1 MAITGSRY
9 ELSYVPELD
18 GLRGVAILVVMLFHA
33 NVSFLGGGFIGVDIF
48 FVLSGFLI
56 TSLLIKEF
64 EHTGSVSL
72 KHFYMRRILRLGPAL
87 LLLLVVFCIVG
98 FIFLGEEKAI
108 ANLVD
113 ALIALAYLSNWARA
127 FDLHPPDFL
136 GHTWSLSIEEQFYI
150 LWPIVLV
157 TLLRINKNRWVVV
170 FFAAVVALISWFL
183 RILMAMNDV
192 SVERLYNGLDT
203 RADALMVGCVLGIL
217 TSSRLISER
226 AKDILAQW
234 LKYVALS
241 FMICLL
247 GFFVFSEWQDL
258 RMYYFGFFAV
268 ELFAVTLIFDIMI
281 NKKSMI
287 GKILAMRWLVWV
299 GSISYGLYLWHYP
312 IFRTMIALGYNDW
325 AVIFI
330 GTFVTFAIATSS
342 YYFLERP
349 ILKFKKSYDSI
360 IPDKKYC
367 STNILVSS

>member
-268 ELFAVTLIFDIMI
+268 ELFAVTLIFDIMT
-281 NKKSMI
+281 NKKSVI

-330 GTFVTFAIATSS
+330 GTFVTFVIATGS
-342 YYFLERP
+342 YYFLEDPYSNSRNLMTP
-349 ILKFKKSYDSI
+349 
-360 IPDKKYC
+360 
-367 STNILVSS
+367 